1 VFKEGA
7 LAPSFSRIND
17 PIRRFAMMRRDLSG
31 GFTLLELLSIILIIG
46 IISAVA
52 VSRLDIS
59 PFRTASF
66 EQELRSAIR
75 FAQKFA
81 IVSGCEVEVDVSV
94 GGYVLSVRDDADT
107 VGCLAAAGTFGADL
121 LNNPTGGTFTA
132 APPAGVVVSVANFIY
147 DRRGQ
152 PSGGAIITVDTQTIT
167 VEAVT
172 GYVH

>member
-1 VFKEGA
+1 
-7 LAPSFSRIND
+7 
-17 PIRRFAMMRRDLSG
+17 MMRRVTY
-31 GFTLLELLSIILIIG
+31 GFTLLELLSIILLVG
-46 IISAVA
+46 ILSAVA
-52 VSRLDIS
+52 VSRLNITAFS
-59 PFRTASF
+59 TASF

-81 IVSGCEVEVDVSV
+81 IVSGCEVEVDVSA
-94 GGYVLSVRDDADT
+94 GGYALRVRSDAAAN
-107 VGCLAAAGTFGADL
+107 GCLAAVQPFGTL
-121 LNNPTGGTFTA
+121 LNNPVGGAFTA
-132 APPAGVVVSVANFIY
+132 APPAGVIVGVANFIY